1 MFLVY
6 EKGSQ
11 VSATNLNALTS
22 FTIVG
27 SNIVDY
33 ATSRKLFVCDTNEE
47 ALARFNDIIDAA
59 IAGENVY
66 DSRKEVGYWKAKKP
80 GPKPKAKAPAPETP
94 APKK

>member
-11 VSATNLNALTS
+11 VSATNLNGLTS
-22 FTIVG
+22 FSVVG

-33 ATSRKLFVCDTNEE
+33 VTSRKLFVCDTKEE

-94 APKK
+94 QPKK